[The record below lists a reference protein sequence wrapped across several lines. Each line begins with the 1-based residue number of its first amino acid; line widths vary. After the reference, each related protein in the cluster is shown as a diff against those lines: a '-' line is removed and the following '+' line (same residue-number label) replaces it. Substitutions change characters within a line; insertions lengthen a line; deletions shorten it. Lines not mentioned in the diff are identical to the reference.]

1 MKRILIFF
9 AFVLNLLPMITG
21 YNEGTIKAQTLDNEY
36 GYECEEENGFT
47 YISPIPCE
55 AVEICRTQCL
65 LCGDFMNC
73 EDEWKHNCYT
83 PDESEGKETL
93 VLSFYQTQD
102 ADNAMLAVDFGKP
115 VRIDKIKYMP
125 RNDDNFITK
134 GHQYALCYYGENGE
148 VVHRIQTAE
157 NETLH
162 FNDLP
167 NNALFI
173 LHDQTNGKEERPF
186 TINNGNIL

>member
-1 MKRILIFF
+1 MKRILIFI

-36 GYECEEENGFT
+36 GYECEEENRFT

-83 PDESEGKETL
+83 PDESESKETL

-115 VRIDKIKYMP
+115 VRIDKIK
-125 RNDDNFITK
+125 
-134 GHQYALCYYGENGE
+134 
-148 VVHRIQTAE
+148 
-157 NETLH
+157 
-162 FNDLP
+162 
-167 NNALFI
+167 
-173 LHDQTNGKEERPF
+173 
-186 TINNGNIL
+186 